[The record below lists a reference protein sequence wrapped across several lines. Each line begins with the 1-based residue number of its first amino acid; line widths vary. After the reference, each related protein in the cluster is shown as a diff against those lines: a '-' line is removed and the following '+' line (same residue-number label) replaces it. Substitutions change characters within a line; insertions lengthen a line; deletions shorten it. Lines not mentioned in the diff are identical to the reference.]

1 MSPRK
6 IAPTNAKVPN
16 SRITTGAGRSHT
28 TTHTA
33 SMTNASN
40 PADRAA
46 RRRRCAGT
54 ADNGEVTRRVCAT
67 VCDCRQRHR

>member
-1 MSPRK
+1 M
-6 IAPTNAKVPN
+6 
-16 SRITTGAGRSHT
+16 
-28 TTHTA
+28 HTA

-67 VCDCRQRHR
+67 VCDRLQRHR